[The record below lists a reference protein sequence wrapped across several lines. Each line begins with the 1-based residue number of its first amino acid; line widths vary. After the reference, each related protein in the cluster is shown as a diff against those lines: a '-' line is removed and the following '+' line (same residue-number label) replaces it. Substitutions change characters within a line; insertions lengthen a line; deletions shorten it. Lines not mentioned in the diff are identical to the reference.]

1 MKAQTQKDLRDA
13 LDALDLVMRDYQK
26 MHSKFTSRTHI
37 RTAAYITAQRLLDRL
52 EGPNQRNVLP
62 AFKGLDSDMEGL
74 NTEQTVAYLLKDAR
88 KRAGLSQ
95 TTLSQRCGMRQPAI
109 ATLENNPAEGMTISS
124 IQKYV
129 NGCGVVVEIPFFPI

>member
-1 MKAQTQKDLRDA
+1 MSDINKDLRDA

-26 MHSKFTSRTHI
+26 MHTKLTSRTHI
-37 RTAAYITAQRLLDRL
+37 RTAAYITAQTLLARLD
-52 EGPNQRNVLP
+52 GPNQRDVLP
-62 AFKGLDSDMEGL
+62 SFKGLGGMEGL
-74 NTEQTVAYLLKDAR
+74 TAAHTVAYLLKDAR

-95 TTLSQRCGMRQPAI
+95 TALSQRCGMRQPAI
-109 ATLENNPAEGMTISS
+109 ATLENNPPEGMTISS